1 MNTQTKI
8 TAFALMLAMFGLSY
22 WLIAQSNAKAMEEY
36 MNLAQEKELLIQ
48 ANKQLNKDKKEE
60 SDWWWVDEDAKTEC
74 VKSWEDHQKQR
85 NQNNIKRDKDI
96 AANSWKIADIEK
108 KMGLIQSSQAQK
120 KNKLLN
126 NSETSD
132 LNISWYTMN
141 DTVEETQDSWW
152 FKKLM
157 NWVDSIW

>member
-1 MNTQTKI
+1 MTTENKI
-8 TAFALMLAMFGLSY
+8 TWFALMLAMFGLSY

-48 ANKQLNKDKKEE
+48 ANEQLNKDKKEE
-60 SDWWWVDEDAKTEC
+60 SDWWWVDEDAKAEC
-74 VKSWEDHQKQR
+74 IKSWEDHQKQR

-96 AANSWKIADIEK
+96 AANSWKIEEIDK

-141 DTVEETQDSWW
+141 DTVEETQDKPWYRRL
-152 FKKLM
+152 LM
-157 NWVDSIW
+157 WVESIW

>member
-1 MNTQTKI
+1 MTTENKI
-8 TAFALMLAMFGLSY
+8 TWFALMLAMFGLSY

-48 ANKQLNKDKKEE
+48 ANEQLNKDKKEE
-60 SDWWWVDEDAKTEC
+60 SDWWWIDEDAKAEC

-96 AANSWKIADIEK
+96 AANSWKIEDIEK

-141 DTVEETQDSWW
+141 DTVEMTTDSWW

>member
-1 MNTQTKI
+1 MTTENKI
-8 TAFALMLAMFGLSY
+8 TWFALMLAMFGLSY

-48 ANKQLNKDKKEE
+48 ANEQLNKDKKEE
-60 SDWWWVDEDAKTEC
+60 SDWWWVDEDAKAEC
-74 VKSWEDHQKQR
+74 IKSWEDHQKQR

-96 AANSWKIADIEK
+96 AANSWKIEEIDK

-152 FKKLM
+152 FKKLL

>member
-1 MNTQTKI
+1 MTTENKI

-22 WLIAQSNAKAMEEY
+22 WLITQSNAKAMEEY

-48 ANKQLNKDKKEE
+48 ANEQLNQEKQEE
-60 SDWWWVDEDAKTEC
+60 SDWWWVDEDAKAEC
-74 VKSWEDHQKQR
+74 IKSWEDHQKQR

-96 AANSWKIADIEK
+96 AANSWKIEEIDK

-132 LNISWYTMN
+132 QNISWYTMN
-141 DTVEETQDSWW
+141 DTVEMTQDSWW
-152 FKKLM
+152 FKRLM
-157 NWVDSIW
+157 NWVGSIW

>member
-1 MNTQTKI
+1 MTTENKI
-8 TAFALMLAMFGLSY
+8 TAFAFMLALFWISY
-22 WLIAQSNAKAMEEY
+22 WLVCNSNAKAMEEY
-36 MNLAQEKELLIQ
+36 MNLAQEKEMLIQ
-48 ANKQLNKDKKEE
+48 ANEQLNKDKKEE
-60 SDWWWVDEDAKTEC
+60 SDWWWVDEDAKAEC
-74 VKSWEDHQKQR
+74 IKSWEDHQKQR

-96 AANSWKIADIEK
+96 AANSWKIEEIDK

-132 LNISWYTMN
+132 LNISWYIMN

-152 FKKLM
+152 FKKLL
-157 NWVDSIW
+157 NWVASIW